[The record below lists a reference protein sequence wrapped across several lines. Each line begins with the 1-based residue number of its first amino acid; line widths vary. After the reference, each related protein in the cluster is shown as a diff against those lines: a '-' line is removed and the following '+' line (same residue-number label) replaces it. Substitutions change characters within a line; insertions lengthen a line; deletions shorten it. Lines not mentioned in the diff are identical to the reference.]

1 VFSVVEAGDDD
12 YEIPLGVEAAGNFV
26 VVVVVV
32 VKVDVG
38 IEIEVQVEAVL
49 GSRVAVAG

>member
-1 VFSVVEAGDDD
+1 MFSVVEAGDDD
-12 YEIPLGVEAAGNFV
+12 YEIPLGVEAARNF
-26 VVVVVV
+26 VVVVV

>member
-1 VFSVVEAGDDD
+1 VFAVVEAGDDD
-12 YEIPLGVEAAGNFV
+12 YGIPPGVEAAGNFV
-26 VVVVVV
+26 VVVVE
-32 VKVDVG
+32 VDVG

>member
-1 VFSVVEAGDDD
+1 MFAVVEAGDDD
-12 YEIPLGVEAAGNFV
+12 YEIPLGVEAAGNF
-26 VVVVVV
+26 VVVV